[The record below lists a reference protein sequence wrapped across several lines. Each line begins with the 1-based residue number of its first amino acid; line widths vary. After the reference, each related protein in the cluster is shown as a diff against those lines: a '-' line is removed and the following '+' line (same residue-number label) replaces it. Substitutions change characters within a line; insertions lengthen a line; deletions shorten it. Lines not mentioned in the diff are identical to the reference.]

1 MRAYVLKLSSCLRF
15 CNLSPIHLSPSDPVC
30 HHSLLYCWHWSRGL
44 MTSST
49 RLYLHLLGNV
59 ECYLLQYSVHTCR
72 LCTNWLEMRKYVQI
86 TITLQYWANR
96 YYGHHTID
104 HPILVGPP
112 PKTAR
117 GIVSW
122 FHDWNIVLYQ
132 LCGDLRYYLLC
143 WSRLIWTWR
152 VWIPTD
158 HATGLMQP

>member
-1 MRAYVLKLSSCLRF
+1 MIWSWATAWDCVICLPFIYPRQIHCATITLSYTAGNKAWDWWQVLLDY
-15 CNLSPIHLSPSDPVC
+15 I
-30 HHSLLYCWHWSRGL
+30 YI
-44 MTSST
+44 
-49 RLYLHLLGNV
+49 YLVMGNV